1 VSELSKA
8 LNDDCLK
15 GPVTEKIDEQIKKY
29 YDHIK
34 RTWKTENDEERTMK
48 GNEWSIQNKRNQRVR
63 MVHTYSSW
71 EGW

>member
-1 VSELSKA
+1 
-8 LNDDCLK
+8 
-15 GPVTEKIDEQIKKY
+15 VTEKIDEQIKKY

-34 RTWKTENDEERTMK
+34 RTWKTENNEERTTK
-48 GNEWSIQNKRNQRVR
+48 GNKRSIQNKHNQRVR